1 MNDELIAI
9 QRECRRRQ
17 KELAHT
23 IDGDART
30 AAAIDNRGWCS
41 LHVPELA
48 LHYKSKS
55 EEYWRHFKLWFGAKP
70 ENATEREIDDQIR
83 EARLYRIGRY
93 AFLLVE
99 TIAGAVLAA
108 IYFNAP
114 RWLAMIIGVILAAL
128 LGGAAGA
135 VVARWV
141 RHGAADQPPKQ
152 LERITRGLL
161 VFGLP
166 WLLACVTA
174 LAVLRSQGTGIGG
187 FLFFISTTAVTLLSP
202 LCSGLCGYAAEL
214 LFWSKRLCAYLRWIR
229 SLARELDHLLT
240 VSERS
245 IPPSPGGAAPAP
257 APVSQ
262 VLRLTAPAAMTAVML
277 AVALFGAPALSQAA
291 DLPVY
296 VYPDLSPSAR
306 AGEVIQVLKNFTA
319 RLSNYEGS
327 ETVALS
333 LIPFFEEA
341 YMAAPTAQVRI
352 PGSRPVS
359 CPVADTES
367 EIAKLSRSYAE
378 NARRD
383 AARKCDELRAQARR
397 DAGMQRAA
405 EIGRLAD
412 AVNRLPRLKL
422 PGRCTAVNAIISRAS
437 RETPNGISIVITD
450 LENTCAW
457 RGAVTKPQPANQVF
471 IIPVGSQQHSIEEGF
486 EGVQSRVARTMPW
499 AQVVESFRL
508 ETIMES
514 ITHPE
519 TRIAAR

>member
-1 MNDELIAI
+1 MNHELIAI
-9 QRECRRRQ
+9 QKQCRRRL

-30 AAAIDNRGWCS
+30 AAAIDSRDWCN

-55 EEYWRHFKLWFGAKP
+55 DEYWRQFKLWFGAKP
-70 ENATEREIDDQIR
+70 EDATEREIDDQIR

-114 RWLAMIIGVILAAL
+114 RWLAIIIGVILAAL

-135 VVARWV
+135 VVTRWV

-161 VFGLP
+161 VLGLP
-166 WLLACVTA
+166 WLLACVSG
-174 LAVLRSQGTGIGG
+174 LAVLRGQGTDIGG

-214 LFWSKRLCAYLRWIR
+214 MFWSKRLCADLRWIR

-240 VSERS
+240 TSERS
-245 IPPSPGGAAPAP
+245 IPPPPSSGAT
-257 APVSQ
+257 PVPISG
-262 VLRLTAPAAMTAVML
+262 VFRLIAPAATTAVML
-277 AVALFGAPALSQAA
+277 AMALFGAPTPCRAA
-291 DLPVY
+291 DIPVY

-306 AGEVIQVLKNFTA
+306 AGEVIQVLKTFTA
-319 RLSNYEGS
+319 RLSNYQGD

-333 LIPFFEEA
+333 VIPFFEEA
-341 YMAAPTAQVRI
+341 YSAAPMVLVRI
-352 PGSRPVS
+352 PGSLPVS
-359 CPVADTES
+359 CPAADKDS
-367 EIAKLSRSYAE
+367 EIARLSKSYAE

-397 DAGMQRAA
+397 DAAIQRAA

-412 AVNRLPRLKL
+412 AVNRLPGLKL
-422 PGRCTAVNAIISRAS
+422 PGRCTAVNAIISRAA

-450 LENTCAW
+450 LENTCSR
-457 RGAVTKPQPANQVF
+457 RGVVIRPELANQVF
-471 IIPVGSQQHSIEEGF
+471 IVPVGSQQHSIEEGL
-486 EGVQSRVARTMPW
+486 EGIQSRVGRTMPW
-499 AQVVESFRL
+499 ARVVESFRL
-508 ETIMES
+508 EIIMDF

-519 TRIAAR
+519 PRIAPR